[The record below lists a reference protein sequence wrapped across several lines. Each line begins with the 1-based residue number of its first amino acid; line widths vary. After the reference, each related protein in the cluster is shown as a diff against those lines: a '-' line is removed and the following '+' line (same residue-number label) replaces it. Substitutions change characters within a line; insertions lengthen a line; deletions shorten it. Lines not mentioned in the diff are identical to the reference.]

1 MYLIGDKIVHPL
13 HGAGVIEE
21 ITEERLQGKLSRFY
35 VFHMPTG
42 GLTLKIPTENCS
54 AIGVRGL
61 STPEHIESI
70 VAAMPTL
77 KAEMND
83 NWNHRYRENM
93 QRLKSGDLMEV
104 ARVIKGLVCRSV
116 GRTLSNGER
125 KMLHSAKQILLSE
138 VVLVKD
144 MTYGE
149 AERWIESAMLT
160 ETE

>member
-1 MYLIGDKIVHPL
+1 MYRIGDKIVHPL

-21 ITEERLQGKLSRFY
+21 ITEERLLGKPSRFY

-54 AIGVRGL
+54 AIGVRAL

-70 VAAMPTL
+70 VSAIPALDT
-77 KAEMND
+77 EMNE

-104 ARVIKGLVCRSV
+104 ARVIKGLLHRSV

-149 AERWIESAMLT
+149 AERWIEGAMLA
-160 ETE
+160 EME